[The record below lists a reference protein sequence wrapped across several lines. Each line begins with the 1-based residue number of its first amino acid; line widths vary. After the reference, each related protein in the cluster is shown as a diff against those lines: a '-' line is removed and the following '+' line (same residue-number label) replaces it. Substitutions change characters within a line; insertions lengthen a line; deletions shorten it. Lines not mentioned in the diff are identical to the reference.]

1 MILPTISGMRVGI
14 VIVVLF
20 LAIIE
25 QKFRLETSLEN
36 ERKEYHDLKQNY
48 EHKLKEER
56 EIHAKAS
63 QESNVRFESLQ
74 QHYKLEQSE
83 HADLVEECSKTKKV
97 QLEQINGLER
107 KIKSL
112 ETLLAQAKSQH
123 NKDVEHWTVG
133 DCYDRKILFLS

>member
-1 MILPTISGMRVGI
+1 MRVGI

-133 DCYDRKILFLS
+133 DCYYRKILFLS